1 MIEQRFAA
9 FGDKKKIFYISTP
22 ELALHSN
29 INAVYEKGDQRKFHM
44 PCPCCAVEIVL
55 EWETFVTSSNG
66 TVRAGITWAT
76 DDNGKLIDSSV
87 GYICQECGEFFNE
100 SHKTWMLTK
109 GTFRPTAEPIRKGY
123 YSFHVSSLYAPAGM
137 YNWTYYVRIFLE
149 AERATE
155 NKTALQQAFQNLVLG
170 RPFTPTAD
178 ELKANDLMG
187 SNIRRYPIGV
197 VPEQQSIADGNGKIL
212 LITCGADMNGTEN
225 DARLDFEVVGWSE
238 TGASY
243 SILHGSIGTFV
254 PRENKLKNKV
264 EREKWTYKTS
274 GERSVWEEFQ
284 KILTADYFPED
295 GKRKYKILMSGI
307 DRRHYTNYADAF
319 LDKYNT
325 QFRVGIM
332 GVDEDKVFKYGQ
344 DVAKFRAAKD
354 RGRVYLLHVNSIKD
368 DLAEYMKLKWDPMA
382 DDRQPEGFMNF
393 PSPSENLY
401 LYNNFFSHFEA
412 EQKLTE
418 LKDGQGIG
426 TRWVKK
432 NSAVQNHMW
441 DCRVYNIALRDIFV
455 SLVFKALQKELKHIK
470 NPTWA
475 DYVALLRK

>member
-1 MIEQRFAA
+1 
-9 FGDKKKIFYISTP
+9 
-22 ELALHSN
+22 
-29 INAVYEKGDQRKFHM
+29 
-44 PCPCCAVEIVL
+44 
-55 EWETFVTSSNG
+55 
-66 TVRAGITWAT
+66 
-76 DDNGKLIDSSV
+76 
-87 GYICQECGEFFNE
+87 
-100 SHKTWMLTK
+100 
-109 GTFRPTAEPIRKGY
+109 
-123 YSFHVSSLYAPAGM
+123 
-137 YNWTYYVRIFLE
+137 
-149 AERATE
+149 
-155 NKTALQQAFQNLVLG
+155 
-170 RPFTPTAD
+170 
-178 ELKANDLMG
+178 
-187 SNIRRYPIGV
+187 
-197 VPEQQSIADGNGKIL
+197 
-212 LITCGADMNGTEN
+212 
-225 DARLDFEVVGWSE
+225 
-238 TGASY
+238 
-243 SILHGSIGTFV
+243 
-254 PRENKLKNKV
+254 
-264 EREKWTYKTS
+264 
-274 GERSVWEEFQ
+274 
-284 KILTADYFPED
+284 
-295 GKRKYKILMSGI
+295 MSGI